1 VSWNILVIFILR
13 TYVRMNVG
21 MKSQRNKQRVPRVL
35 VNMAYSVVADAIE
48 KSLASLEE
56 FDKSIRTTK
65 IDTPQILAVKL

>member
-1 VSWNILVIFILR
+1 
-13 TYVRMNVG
+13 MNVG